1 MSKLFNL
8 VSTKLVVEKEILEAE
23 LEDVLNNRHELDL
36 TKRLDMSVQKIKE
49 ISIVMTTI
57 SLWESYNN
65 NLKTKKEDG
74 NINKN

>member
-23 LEDVLNNRHELDL
+23 LEDVLNNRNELDL

-49 ISIVMTTI
+49 ISTVMTTI

>member
-8 VSTKLVVEKEILEAE
+8 VSTKLVVEKEKLEAE
-23 LEDVLNNRHELDL
+23 LEDVLNNRNELDL

-49 ISIVMTTI
+49 ISTVMTTI

>member
-23 LEDVLNNRHELDL
+23 LEDVLNNRNELDL

-49 ISIVMTTI
+49 KQHKK
-57 SLWESYNN
+57 L
-65 NLKTKKEDG
+65 NLYVKT
-74 NINKN
+74 

>member
-23 LEDVLNNRHELDL
+23 LEEVLNNRQDLELN
-36 TKRLDMSVQKIKE
+36 KRLDKSIQLLKE
-49 ISIVMTTI
+49 ISTVMTTI

-65 NLKTKKEDG
+65 NLKTKK
-74 NINKN
+74 N